1 MKPTQRDWSE
11 CSNPSNQSSKLQN
24 QIFEILSANPLQTNQ
39 SKPIEKSKGKISF
52 DPTQGNLFVIS
63 LKKVRGRGEKKKK
76 NGKDC
81 PRKLRRARARARSAP
96 TRLSIRP
103 CGGETMT
110 ILLHSDA
117 GLLAGETMAPADM
130 QPAKTDMSVQRTRR
144 LAWDFVFSS
153 LRQATHPGRGSN
165 FWRAG
170 CTFDSPASRGKSTCQ
185 MSLARIPKD
194 LMDR

>member
-52 DPTQGNLFVIS
+52 DLTQGNLFVIS
-63 LKKVRGRGEKKKK
+63 LKKIRGRGKKKEK
-76 NGKDC
+76 
-81 PRKLRRARARARSAP
+81 RKRLP
-96 TRLSIRP
+96 TEAAKSTCTRTLCSHASIRP

>member
-1 MKPTQRDWSE
+1 MKPTQRDWMEMFKSFE
-11 CSNPSNQSSKLQN
+11 PIIQTSKSNLRNPFCKSSSNQS
-24 QIFEILSANPLQTNQ
+24 
-39 SKPIEKSKGKISF
+39 IETDRKIKGKNKFRSHPRKPF
-52 DPTQGNLFVIS
+52 RYFVEKNQRKG
-63 LKKVRGRGEKKKK
+63 KKKKKK

-165 FWRAG
+165 F
-170 CTFDSPASRGKSTCQ
+170 
-185 MSLARIPKD
+185 
-194 LMDR
+194 